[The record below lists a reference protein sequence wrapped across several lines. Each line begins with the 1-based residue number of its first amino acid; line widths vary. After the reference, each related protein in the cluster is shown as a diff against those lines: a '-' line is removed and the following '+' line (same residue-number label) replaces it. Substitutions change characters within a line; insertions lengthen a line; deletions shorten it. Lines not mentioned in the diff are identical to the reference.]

1 MSATRGYG
9 AGVDSSAD
17 REEPGVNDFDFLV
30 GTWSVANRRLTE
42 RLAGSDDWEEFPGSA
57 VAWRFFGGAGSFDEI
72 TFPTKGHSGMTVRL
86 YDPVRREWSLYW
98 ANSKD
103 GLLQPPVTGRFE
115 GGRGEFYG
123 DDTWEGKP
131 IRVRYIWS
139 EVTPTSARWEQAF
152 STDGERTWETNWIMQ
167 FSRTA

>member
-1 MSATRGYG
+1 MH
-9 AGVDSSAD
+9 
-17 REEPGVNDFDFLV
+17 DFDFLV
-30 GTWSVANRRLTE
+30 GSWNVANRCLVKRLS
-42 RLAGSDDWEEFPGSA
+42 GSQEWEEFPATA
-57 VAWRFFGGAGSFDEI
+57 VVRSFFGGAGSFDEI

-103 GLLQPPVTGRFE
+103 GLLQPQVTGRFE

-152 STDGERTWETNWIMQ
+152 STDGERTWETNWTMR